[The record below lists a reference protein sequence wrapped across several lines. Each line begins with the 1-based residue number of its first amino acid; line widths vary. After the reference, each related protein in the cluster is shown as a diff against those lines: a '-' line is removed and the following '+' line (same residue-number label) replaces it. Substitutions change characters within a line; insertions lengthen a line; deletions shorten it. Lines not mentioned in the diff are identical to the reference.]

1 VQSYPRGYPQL
12 AAFQNSDPNFRIYR
26 RYGTLRNRVILYRQQ
41 ELAIMEKELSDLD
54 KEDDEAKNGK
64 TASYKKDRADPE
76 SQRLKLIGEIETK
89 LKQYGK

>member
-1 VQSYPRGYPQL
+1 
-12 AAFQNSDPNFRIYR
+12 
-26 RYGTLRNRVILYRQQ
+26 
-41 ELAIMEKELSDLD
+41 MEKELSDLD